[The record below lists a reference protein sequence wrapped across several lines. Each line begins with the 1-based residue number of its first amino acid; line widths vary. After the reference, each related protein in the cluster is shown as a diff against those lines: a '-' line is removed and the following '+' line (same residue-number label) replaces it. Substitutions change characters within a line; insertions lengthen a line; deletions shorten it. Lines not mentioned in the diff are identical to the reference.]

1 MTLLLF
7 HPSSLSQSKKR
18 PWLISANSL
27 PTHRQCPWTLLPVPS
42 SHCGFWSLT
51 LKAVLIA
58 EEREGLHLLE
68 SVFRGSCQMNLC
80 YVLVGGCGRQ
90 DLMTWIIVLSPLFLL
105 AMSAHVKE
113 AIQLLLFSLRLLV
126 AIKSD
131 CVRFM
136 WIYAL
141 LYTE

>member
-1 MTLLLF
+1 MTVLLF

-18 PWLISANSL
+18 LWLISANSL
-27 PTHRQCPWTLLPVPS
+27 PRHRQCPWTLLPAPS
-42 SHCGFWSLT
+42 SHCSFWSLT

-68 SVFRGSCQMNLC
+68 LVFHGSGQTNLW
-80 YVLVGGCGRQ
+80 YVLVGGCGRW
-90 DLMTWIIVLSPLFLL
+90 DLMAWIILLSPLFLL
-105 AMSAHVKE
+105 AMSEHKKE
-113 AIQLLLFSLRLLV
+113 AIQLSPFSLRLLV

-131 CVRFM
+131 SVRFT

-141 LYTE
+141 LYIE